1 MRSALSEWYGHND
14 KTVADI
20 VKTGTIAL
28 DTNALLDLYR
38 VSRDERDD
46 ILDALS
52 QVKDRLFLPYQ
63 VALEFQRNRLNVV
76 QATSAIYNKFLGK
89 LSAPEEHL
97 NSIRDKKV
105 RTEIKAVFDDAATQL
120 KKAIEEIRDRH
131 ALSLDEAQ
139 RQDPVLKALDELFE
153 DDAIGT
159 PPTDEELQK
168 HRNEANRRIKERI
181 PPGYAD
187 AKNKEDPT
195 GDYLIWRELLD
206 YSAKSDR
213 ALLFVTNDENKGDW
227 YREKVAGR
235 SVGVRPELL
244 IEMRRASPNHAYHQV
259 PLGTFLWL
267 TKKHLGAHI
276 EDETIK
282 SVERIKPSS
291 RYEDLGKKLGEQF
304 KDIDP
309 DLLAL
314 STHKFL
320 TRDMRDQHQQLWKNF
335 VAAQMDPVFKNIDLS
350 KHQAW
355 IADESRAVL
364 HDEALRRIFDKL
376 AAIDD
381 DDDSTETSSEDEP
394 DNSTDDE
401 SEDNE

>member
-1 MRSALSEWYGHND
+1 
-14 KTVADI
+14 
-20 VKTGTIAL
+20 
-28 DTNALLDLYR
+28 
-38 VSRDERDD
+38 
-46 ILDALS
+46 
-52 QVKDRLFLPYQ
+52 
-63 VALEFQRNRLNVV
+63 
-76 QATSAIYNKFLGK
+76 
-89 LSAPEEHL
+89 
-97 NSIRDKKV
+97 
-105 RTEIKAVFDDAATQL
+105 
-120 KKAIEEIRDRH
+120 
-131 ALSLDEAQ
+131 
-139 RQDPVLKALDELFE
+139 
-153 DDAIGT
+153 
-159 PPTDEELQK
+159 
-168 HRNEANRRIKERI
+168 
-181 PPGYAD
+181 
-187 AKNKEDPT
+187 
-195 GDYLIWRELLD
+195 
-206 YSAKSDR
+206 
-213 ALLFVTNDENKGDW
+213 VTNDENKGDW